1 MSVVA
6 GPLASVD
13 GPSLVASVSAL
24 LARYTERSE
33 LVVGYMAD
41 EHASPV
47 ALALKLDRD
56 QTFQQLVAHVNSTLT
71 ATEPSVWGA
80 SEPDVVVA
88 LGREPPTAGPH
99 PPWLV
104 ARRAGPNLDLA
115 LHRH

>member
-1 MSVVA
+1 MSIVA

-24 LARYTERSE
+24 LARYSDCSE
-33 LVVGYMAD
+33 LVVGYLAD
-41 EHASPV
+41 EHASPL

-56 QTFQQLVAHVNSTLT
+56 QTFRQLVAHVNSTLT
-71 ATEPSVWGA
+71 EQSGWGA

-88 LGREPPTAGPH
+88 LGQEPPTASPH

-104 ARRAGPNLDLA
+104 ARRDGRNLNLA
-115 LHRH
+115 LHRN